1 MQGIYTPVS
10 KALLLPYAFLLLAAC
25 SVEPE
30 PIAYGSDNCAFCQ
43 MTIVDKTH
51 AAQLV
56 TRKGKQHKF
65 DAIECLVQNLP
76 AWEPDEVE
84 HLLVADYGNPGAMT
98 PAKIATFLI
107 SDEIKSPMGAYL
119 SAFSSPEAAELARK
133 EHGGTLY
140 SWEDLPKEL
149 MVEY

>member
-1 MQGIYTPVS
+1 LKTKPDP
-10 KALLLPYAFLLLAAC
+10 LLAACLLATALLLAAC

-30 PIAYGSDNCAFCQ
+30 PIAYGRDTCAFCR

-56 TRKGKQHKF
+56 TRKGKQFKY

-76 AWEPDEVE
+76 DWRADQIGL
-84 HLLVADYGNPGAMT
+84 LLVADYAEPGALT
-98 PAKIATFLI
+98 DAESATYLI
-107 SDEIKSPMGAYL
+107 SEGIKSPMGAYL
-119 SAFSSPEAAELARK
+119 SAFSSPEAAEVARK
-133 EHGGTLY
+133 EHGGILY
-140 SWEDLPKEL
+140 SWENLPKEL

>member
-10 KALLLPYAFLLLAAC
+10 KALLLPFASLLLAAC

-30 PIAYGSDNCAFCQ
+30 PIAYGSDNCVFCQ

-56 TRKGKQHKF
+56 TRKGKQHKY
-65 DAIECLVQNLP
+65 DAIECLVQNLG
-76 AWEPDEVE
+76 AWEMDEIA
-84 HLLVADYGNPGAMT
+84 HLRVADYGNPGVMT
-98 PAKIATFLI
+98 PAETATFLI

-119 SAFSSPEAAELARK
+119 SAFSSMETAREALEQ
-133 EHGGTLY
+133 HGGDLF
-140 SWEDLPKEL
+140 SWDELPKEL

>member
-1 MQGIYTPVS
+1 MRPEILRS
-10 KALLLPYAFLLLAAC
+10 KFVLAALLLAGC

-30 PIAYGSDNCAFCQ
+30 PIAYGSDNCVFCQ

-76 AWEPDEVE
+76 AWEMDEIA
-84 HLLVADYGNPGAMT
+84 HLLVADYGNPGVMI
-98 PAKIATFLI
+98 PAKSATFLI

-119 SAFSSPEAAELARK
+119 SAFSSIETATEALRQ
-133 EHGGTLY
+133 HGGDLY
-140 SWEDLPKEL
+140 SWDELPKEL